1 MTKKTKLIIAAACG
15 TAIVVA
21 AILAG
26 YSPEQVGALVRTIVA
41 CLAGV
46 L

>member
-15 TAIVVA
+15 TSIVVA

>member
-1 MTKKTKLIIAAACG
+1 MTRKAKIITAAACG
-15 TAIVVA
+15 TVIIVA

-26 YSPEQVGALVRTIVA
+26 YTPDEVGALVRAIVA
-41 CLAGV
+41 GLIGI

>member
-26 YSPEQVGALVRTIVA
+26 YTPEEVGTLLRAVVA
-41 CLAGV
+41 CFVGV
-46 L
+46 I